1 MAPTNLQ
8 DKVALVT
15 GGTSGI
21 GRGCVVALAAEGCR
35 VAITGR
41 NTDALKEVSKECIAA
56 GTPENKILT
65 VQGDLS
71 KDDDCQRVVSETVA
85 HFGQLDILVNSA
97 GILLSG
103 GVENISMEDYD
114 RQMNV
119 NTRSPFLMTKL
130 ALPHLLKTKGNI
142 VNISSVTGLRA
153 FPNVVAYNMSKAA
166 LDQLTRTV
174 ALEVAERGVRVNAVN
189 PGVIVTECH
198 KRGGMSEE
206 AYAKFLEH
214 GKATHAMGRVG
225 QVEEV
230 ASAVVFL
237 VSDQSSFITGAT
249 LPIDG
254 GRNIMC
260 PR

>member
-1 MAPTNLQ
+1 MTAAIHITSFIDASSRHLAMRCDLTKSKQ
-8 DKVALVT
+8 TMHTDIIKKVLDY
-15 GGTSGI
+15 I
-21 GRGCVVALAAEGCR
+21 KI
-35 VAITGR
+35 AITYKISV
-41 NTDALKEVSKECIAA
+41 TEWPK
-56 GTPENKILT
+56 KILT
-65 VQGDLS
+65 VQGDLA
-71 KDDDCQRVVSETVA
+71 KDEDCHRVVSETVA

-103 GVENISMEDYD
+103 GIETISMEDYD

-130 ALPHLLKTKGNI
+130 SLPHLLKTKGNI
-142 VNISSVTGLRA
+142 VNISSVTGTRA
-153 FPNVVAYNMSKAA
+153 FPNVVSYCMSKAA

-214 GKATHAMGRVG
+214 GKSTHAMGRVG

-237 VSDQSSFITGAT
+237 ASDQSSFITGVT
-249 LPIDG
+249 LPVDG
-254 GRNIMC
+254 GRSIMC